1 MNFPD
6 LDIYY
11 SLLGE
16 NIRKA
21 REGAKLTQQDLA
33 NAIGLSRVSVVNIEK
48 GRQKP
53 MPHHLEM
60 VVRILH
66 CSLEDIYPK
75 LNESNNLSVFN
86 SILNNISNISPNAE
100 LNAFIKKHLN
110 K

>member
-11 SLLGE
+11 TSLGE
-16 NIRKA
+16 NIKKA
-21 REGAKLTQQDLA
+21 RDEAKLTQQDLA
-33 NAIGLSRVSVVNIEK
+33 NAIGLSRVSIVNIEK

-60 VVRILH
+60 MVRILH

-75 LNESNNLSVFN
+75 LNESKDMSVFN
-86 SILNNISNISPNAE
+86 SILKNISELSPNEE
-100 LNAFIKKHLN
+100 LNAFLKKHLN

>member
-11 SLLGE
+11 ASLGE

-21 REGAKLTQQDLA
+21 RDGAKLTQQDLA

-60 VVRILH
+60 VIRTLQ
-66 CSLEDIYPK
+66 CSIEDIYPK
-75 LNESNNLSVFN
+75 ITEYKSHNLFETV
-86 SILNNISNISPNAE
+86 LKNISENSPNQE
-100 LNAFIKKHLN
+100 LNAFLKKHLS

>member
-6 LDIYY
+6 LDLYY
-11 SLLGE
+11 ASLGE

-21 REGAKLTQQDLA
+21 RDEAKLTQQDLA

-60 VVRILH
+60 VIRVLQ
-66 CSLEDIYPK
+66 CSIDDIYPRITENK
-75 LNESNNLSVFN
+75 SQSLFE
-86 SILNNISNISPNAE
+86 SILKNISENSPNHE
-100 LNAFIKKHLN
+100 LNAFLKKHLS